1 MTNRRIG
8 VKTLSS
14 GVVLLLFSCAVV
26 LLIPSKLT
34 DFPQGSE
41 GPEVIIS
48 VAEGENGSAIAID
61 LAKQGVIL
69 SSKTFTSL
77 ATSDPS
83 ARGISPGNHRIQ
95 SHIPSKVA
103 LSQLLDSA
111 RNSGVVKVIEGTTLS
126 DVLLALKKA
135 LITGAIGSHK
145 LPTFLGR
152 TQSLEGTLFPASYA
166 FASGTSVHDAV
177 TVMINH
183 FEKVALS
190 SGVDK
195 GYGSYSPYD
204 LVKVASLL
212 QIEGD
217 PSDYSKVARVIYNR
231 LKIGMPLQL
240 NSTVQYANNTR
251 GKIALSRN
259 ATQIRSPYNTYLHT
273 GLPPTPISNPGL
285 QAISAAQHPADGDWL
300 YFITVKPHDTR
311 FTKSFAEF
319 QDWVTLY
326 NKNLALGAF
335 R

>member
-1 MTNRRIG
+1 MKRRS
-8 VKTLSS
+8 VKFVSLGLVTMLLAGAAALTLSS
-14 GVVLLLFSCAVV
+14 EQ
-26 LLIPSKLT
+26 T

-41 GPEVIIS
+41 GPEVMIS
-48 VAEGENGSAIAID
+48 VAEGETGSAIALE
-61 LAKQGVIL
+61 LARLGVIL

-77 ATSDPS
+77 AVSNPS

-95 SHIPSKVA
+95 SHIPSKIA

-111 RNSGVVKVIEGTTLS
+111 RNSGLVKVIEGTTLS

-135 LITGAIGSHK
+135 SITGEIGSHK
-145 LPTFLGR
+145 LPSFLGK
-152 TQSLEGTLFPASYA
+152 TQSLEGVLFPASYA
-166 FASGTSVHDAV
+166 FASGTSVHDALMM
-177 TVMINH
+177 MINN
-183 FEKVALS
+183 FEKVALG

-195 GYGSYSPYD
+195 GYGSYSPYV

-251 GKIALSRN
+251 GRIALSRN

-319 QDWVTLY
+319 QGWVALY
-326 NKNLALGAF
+326 NKNLSLGAF